1 MHGLRATSARVRRM
15 HGRGGIPGQCR
26 QTMLVRE
33 VTGAEG
39 TQGTLG
45 TPVSL
50 TGEIPAAHPRLRHLL
65 PKTRRISRA
74 GIHASRT
81 QISRLGESPPE

>member
-1 MHGLRATSARVRRM
+1 
-15 HGRGGIPGQCR
+15 
-26 QTMLVRE
+26 MLVGE

-50 TGEIPAAHPRLRHLL
+50 PGEIRATPPGSITSCPYPDESAVRETPIGNPKGLTTIRLPL
-65 PKTRRISRA
+65 
-74 GIHASRT
+74 T
-81 QISRLGESPPE
+81 QAKSSP

>member
-1 MHGLRATSARVRRM
+1 
-15 HGRGGIPGQCR
+15 
-26 QTMLVRE
+26 MLVGE

-50 TGEIPAAHPRLRHLL
+50 PGEIRAASPGSLTSCPYPDESAVRSSVVTTKL
-65 PKTRRISRA
+65 PLHRTGFVRKNRRSV
-74 GIHASRT
+74 
-81 QISRLGESPPE
+81 

>member
-1 MHGLRATSARVRRM
+1 
-15 HGRGGIPGQCR
+15 
-26 QTMLVRE
+26 MLVGE

-50 TGEIPAAHPRLRHLL
+50 PGEIRAAPPGSLTSCPYPDESAVALARVLPAGGLSFYKVGTTVAP
-65 PKTRRISRA
+65 
-74 GIHASRT
+74 
-81 QISRLGESPPE
+81 

>member
-1 MHGLRATSARVRRM
+1 
-15 HGRGGIPGQCR
+15 
-26 QTMLVRE
+26 MLVGE

-50 TGEIPAAHPRLRHLL
+50 PGEIRAAPPGSLTSCPYPDESAVRQSQNLQEFGLNE
-65 PKTRRISRA
+65 RA
-74 GIHASRT
+74 GALEFPGLRD
-81 QISRLGESPPE
+81 SPERILVGT

>member
-1 MHGLRATSARVRRM
+1 
-15 HGRGGIPGQCR
+15 
-26 QTMLVRE
+26 MLVGE

-50 TGEIPAAHPRLRHLL
+50 PGEI
-65 PKTRRISRA
+65 RA
-74 GIHASRT
+74 TPPGSITSCPYPDESAVLALQGLT
-81 QISRLGESPPE
+81 NLG

>member
-1 MHGLRATSARVRRM
+1 
-15 HGRGGIPGQCR
+15 
-26 QTMLVRE
+26 MLVGE

-50 TGEIPAAHPRLRHLL
+50 PGEIRAAPPGSLTSC
-65 PKTRRISRA
+65 PYPDESA
-74 GIHASRT
+74 VASWMLWVSGFS
-81 QISRLGESPPE
+81 Q

>member
-1 MHGLRATSARVRRM
+1 
-15 HGRGGIPGQCR
+15 
-26 QTMLVRE
+26 MLVGE

-50 TGEIPAAHPRLRHLL
+50 PGEIRAASPGSLTSCPYPDESAVIPACVKPSE
-65 PKTRRISRA
+65 T
-74 GIHASRT
+74 
-81 QISRLGESPPE
+81 